1 MSNLFE
7 VRNNEATIIGNFK
20 DQRKAEIF
28 CENLLISAYVVR
40 VGILDTVY
48 VNCLCGLE
56 LM

>member
-7 VRNNEATIIGNFK
+7 VRNNESTIIGNFK
-20 DQRKAEIF
+20 NQRKAEIF

>member
-7 VRNNEATIIGNFK
+7 VRNNESTIIGNFK
-20 DQRKAEIF
+20 NQRKAEIF
-28 CENLLISAYVVR
+28 CENQKISAYVVR
-40 VGILDTVY
+40 VGICTVY